1 MKIAQSLS
9 ALSLRPL
16 LHNGTAGS
24 SPSASGSSDV
34 GTRLLADHAPR
45 LAEALGLAIER
56 TWKAVEVALAG
67 TPWWERCKVLLEPGE
82 ELALGEPMDV
92 FLASV
97 PLADVNEETRL
108 RCLRD
113 LRSARQAGVLT
124 SAVPPA
130 ELVHTCDGGSDGQL
144 VEQAAG
150 GLRDAGFAALAEF
163 LARPGTEA
171 LLLAA
176 ALRYFLR
183 RAIEKSELATD
194 VDATALAALGNEP
207 SVRFS
212 LLGDILDRHGPRLE
226 VLLATLDTTG
236 ATPSGFPLSID
247 REVQGQPESLQ
258 ELAAEVRQ
266 LLTQNQLLDRELR
279 LADSG
284 SIRSAPVRQR
294 VIELK
299 TQFNALEPEQ
309 QKQLPALRYGL
320 AMLETASADF
330 DTAQHDFQS
339 IAAGTT
345 NSRVLAIV
353 SFNQYHVALEQR
365 DWAEALS
372 FLERAA
378 TLWPEQLSPFPL
390 TKYEPERILGVGA
403 SGVAFLCRN
412 KPSETP
418 VVVKAFWPG
427 GLATDVAEVF
437 REARVLEELDHANII
452 KLRDCDF
459 ADAAKTRPYIVTDYF
474 DGLTLAEQVEQHGP
488 LPADDLLAVAKA
500 GAEALH
506 VAHERGILH
515 RDLKPDHF
523 LLRKEETGWRVKV
536 IDFSVAVQ
544 PLVLHKSLTRND
556 LGARPM
562 VGASAAGTIPYAAP
576 EVVGWVQGVPA
587 GPHSDVYSFGKTC
600 YFGLLGTPEPDD
612 DEKEALPPAW
622 RKLLAGCTA
631 RSTTRRLTNFQLVLE
646 RLGQVPLTAAPEPA
660 TKGPAAPVKADVE
673 KLLTVGMQARQ
684 QGDYDRAIAA
694 FSKALQLDPS
704 QTAAFIKRGN
714 VFLDRG
720 DFDRAIADYTAA
732 IKVDAKMALAYLNRG
747 LAHAKKGDFEAV
759 LADANHAIHIDPKL
773 AAAHFLRGAAFA
785 NRGDKHRAIAEFSL
799 AIKLDPKNPLTY
811 NDRGLAYAEQGD
823 YDRALADYTAAL
835 RLDPRLTLAYVNRG
849 IACRQKGNIDKA
861 IQEFTKALRLEPRSV
876 LGYFNRGLAHLAKQ
890 DFDRAVLDFDRVLL
904 LDPRHPEAAIR
915 REEARRAGGKSGIL
929 VHGRNK
935 PRPTGESPSGTR
947 LPKVGP
953 QTAKARPDEPAS
965 ATKLPKVGP
974 QTAEGTA
981 SSTRLPKV
989 AAQPAGKAKTDEP
1002 ASTTKVPKVEA
1013 KPSLTPEEERRQAR
1027 AAAHFVRGR
1036 THYEQKE
1043 YSQAVDQYTKAIQ
1056 MDGKDP
1062 QAFYQRGLS
1071 YVAQNEYQ
1079 EAIADYTSA
1088 LELNPRYVQAYY
1100 HRAIAH
1106 QLLGEHDQA
1115 IADYTRTLR
1124 LEPRLAAAYRHRGQV
1139 YAAKGDQE
1147 RAKADL
1153 EEAQRI
1159 DPNLGKK

>member
-1 MKIAQSLS
+1 MKIAQSLF

-16 LHNGTAGS
+16 LHNGVSGLDGGS
-24 SPSASGSSDV
+24 TSDF
-34 GTRLLADHAPR
+34 GTRLLDQHAPR
-45 LAEALGLAIER
+45 LAEIMVKAIER
-56 TWKAVEVALAG
+56 TWKAVEIALAG
-67 TPWWERCKVLLEPGE
+67 GLWWQKCKVLLEPGE
-82 ELALGEPMDV
+82 ELAIGEPLEA
-92 FLASV
+92 FLASI
-97 PLADVNEETRL
+97 PLLDLNEENRL

-113 LRSARQAGVLT
+113 LRAARQSGVLT

-130 ELVHTCDGGSDGQL
+130 ELVHAKEGGNDGQL
-144 VEQAAG
+144 LEQAAA
-150 GLRDAGFAALAEF
+150 GLRDAGYSALADF
-163 LARPGTEA
+163 LLRTGTEA
-171 LLLAA
+171 QLVCS
-176 ALRYFLR
+176 ALRFFLR
-183 RAIEKSELATD
+183 RALEKSDLATEAD
-194 VDATALAALGNEP
+194 TPALAALGTEP
-207 SVRFS
+207 AVRFPV
-212 LLGDILDRHGPRLE
+212 LADILDRHGPRLE
-226 VLLATLDTTG
+226 VLLATLDTSG
-236 ATPSGFPLSID
+236 AKPTGFPLTLE
-247 REVQGQPESLQ
+247 RAAGGQPEPVQQLV
-258 ELAAEVRQ
+258 AEVRQ
-266 LLTQNQLLDRELR
+266 LLAQHQLLDRELR

-284 SIRSAPVRQR
+284 CIRIASIRER

-299 TQFNALEPEQ
+299 SQFNALEPEQ
-309 QKQLPALRYGL
+309 QQRLSALRYGL
-320 AMLETASADF
+320 AMLETGTGDF
-330 DTAQHDFQS
+330 DTAQHDFQAL
-339 IAAGTT
+339 AAATT
-345 NSRVLAIV
+345 DPHALAVI
-353 SFNQYHVALEQR
+353 SFNQYQVALEQR

-372 FLERAA
+372 LLERAA
-378 TLWPEQLSPFPL
+378 TLWPEQLSPFPMN
-390 TKYEPERILGVGA
+390 KYEPERILGVGA

-412 KPSETP
+412 KPSEMP

-437 REARVLEELDHANII
+437 REARMLEEIDHPNII

-459 ADAAKTRPYIVTDYF
+459 ADAGKTRPYLVTDFF

-500 GAEALH
+500 GAEALRM
-506 VAHERGILH
+506 AHQRGILH

-523 LLRKEETGWRVKV
+523 LLRKEENGAWRVKL

-556 LGARPM
+556 LGSRPM
-562 VGASAAGTIPYAAP
+562 VGASAAGTIPFAAP

-587 GPHSDVYSFGKTC
+587 GPYSDVYSFGKTC

-622 RKLLAGCTA
+622 RKLLASCTA
-631 RSTTRRLTNFQLVLE
+631 RSTARRLTNFQLVLD
-646 RLGQVPLTAAPEPA
+646 RLGHVPLTAAPEPG
-660 TKGPAAPVKADVE
+660 KSEPAAPVKADFE

-684 QGDYDRAIAA
+684 QGDYERAVAA
-694 FSKALQLDPS
+694 FTKALQLDPA
-704 QTAAFIKRGN
+704 QTAAYIKRGN
-714 VFLDRG
+714 AFLDRG
-720 DFDRAIADYTAA
+720 DFERAIADYSAA
-732 IKVDAKMALAYLNRG
+732 IKVDPKLALAYLNRG
-747 LAHAKKGDFEAV
+747 LAHAKKGDFDQV
-759 LADANHAIHIDPKL
+759 LADANQAIQIDPKL
-773 AAAHFLRGAAFA
+773 AAAHFLRGAAYA

-823 YDRALADYTAAL
+823 YDRALADYTSAL

-849 IACRQKGNIDKA
+849 IACRQKGNVDRA
-861 IQEFTKALRLEPRSV
+861 IQEFTRALRLEPRSV
-876 LGYFNRGLAHLAKQ
+876 LGYFNRGMAHLAKA
-890 DFDRAVLDFDRVLL
+890 DFDRAVLDFDRVLT
-904 LDPRHPEAAIR
+904 LDPRHAEAAMR

-935 PRPTGESPSGTR
+935 PRPAGDSPSGTR

-953 QTAKARPDEPAS
+953 QPAKPRTEDP
-965 ATKLPKVGP
+965 
-974 QTAEGTA
+974 A
-981 SSTRLPKV
+981 SSTRLPKTAPTATKPRV
-989 AAQPAGKAKTDEP
+989 EEPPSTIKLPKTAPAAPL
-1002 ASTTKVPKVEA
+1002 S
-1013 KPSLTPEEERRQAR
+1013 PEEERRQSR

-1062 QAFYQRGLS
+1062 QAFYQRGLA

-1124 LEPRLAAAYRHRGQV
+1124 LEPRLAAAFRHRGQV
-1139 YAAKGDQE
+1139 YSAKGDQE

-1153 EEAQRI
+1153 EEAQRL